1 MTTVIVSVILSALAA
16 LVTCVLLARFDVGG
30 RMAAAKNGGQQ
41 SKAVG
46 QKRERYILY
55 IPRKG
60 YFCFHERCDADCQ
73 QAESETI
80 SDFRRQR

>member
-41 SKAVG
+41 SKAAIYYTFPAKDTFVSS
-46 QKRERYILY
+46 KKIT
-55 IPRKG
+55 
-60 YFCFHERCDADCQ
+60 A
-73 QAESETI
+73 
-80 SDFRRQR
+80 RRSPCRAATA

>member
-46 QKRERYILY
+46 QKRERYI
-55 IPRKG
+55 
-60 YFCFHERCDADCQ
+60 
-73 QAESETI
+73 
-80 SDFRRQR
+80 